1 MKKCP
6 KCHKNIPSNAKV
18 CPYCGTPQSGYQP
31 MKRTPKRKY
40 AFIYPIL
47 IIALVFLPMGISYF
61 FVFNALSDSGIN
73 QTATLKTYTK
83 SNQETVV
90 YQYDSLKEFSKNV
103 KNSKKYVNK
112 INNMESS
119 LEKIVGTKNMD
130 SEYLFQITDNNNLYV
145 SVQYDISLDK
155 QNTMSISYDYD
166 LSKESQLQFEYH
178 LNDIQ
183 QLDDGYQQLNQQV
196 TKINQIITL
205 FNEKDNQELIQKTL
219 NDLKNNEAE
228 ISKET
233 LSHYGK
239 GMTQSKGNDQSSIR
253 IFNYKDTYRL
263 KFSYDSNLNLE
274 KLYKAKKLA
283 FSFYVK
289 QV

>member
-47 IIALVFLPMGISYF
+47 IIAFVFLPMGISYF
-61 FVFNALSDSGIN
+61 FAFNTLSDSGIN

-130 SEYLFQITDNNNLYV
+130 SEYLFQITNNNNLYV

-228 ISKET
+228 ITKET

-274 KLYKAKKLA
+274 K
-283 FSFYVK
+283 FYIK
-289 QV
+289 PRNWLFLFM

>member
-31 MKRTPKRKY
+31 MQRTPKRKY

-145 SVQYDISLDK
+145 FVQYDISLDK

-274 KLYKAKKLA
+274 K
-283 FSFYVK
+283 FI
-289 QV
+289 